1 VSNFVK
7 INSTGTLFRGNTP
20 ASVSWKYY
28 SKLVGLEY
36 LWNTISD
43 EIYLLIEKTSKGEI
57 STEV

>member
-7 INSTGTLFRGNTP
+7 INSIGTLFRGDTAANGC
-20 ASVSWKYY
+20 WKSY

-43 EIYLLIEKTSKGEI
+43 EIYLLIEKTSQGEI